1 MPVDQQWLPIAGFL
15 ITWTTGVIGLVKAV
29 QSIKTDVSEKIAAE
43 VLARTTALS
52 DAVVKRNEEMETLRR
67 DFIEAQ
73 RIQDNHVGEMGAALR
88 RFIESVE
95 KEMHSIE
102 IWNRDNFV
110 QKGEFERATDSI
122 KADIKAMAS
131 DIKADIKDLKV
142 ELGGKSN

>member
-1 MPVDQQWLPIAGFL
+1 LLLKFL
-15 ITWTTGVIGLVKAV
+15 QEI
-29 QSIKTDVSEKIAAE
+29 E
-43 VLARTTALS
+43 ALS
-52 DAVVKRNEEMETLRR
+52 AAVVARNKEMEELRR
-67 DFIEAQ
+67 DFHDAQ

-88 RFIESVE
+88 RFIETVE

-131 DIKADIKDLKV
+131 DIKADIKDLKGRARRQGQLDAPHQAPRQPV
-142 ELGGKSN
+142 PDLNRNGPLR

>member
-1 MPVDQQWLPIAGFL
+1 MPVDQWLPIAGFL

-52 DAVVKRNEEMETLRR
+52 DAVVKRNEEMEALRR
-67 DFIEAQ
+67 DFLDAQ

-95 KEMHSIE
+95 KEMHAIE

-131 DIKADIKDLKV
+131 DIKADIKDLKA
-142 ELGGKSN
+142 ELGGKIN